1 MNNKLIIP
9 NNYINIKNTFKQ
21 KWKELTAENLEDL
34 NLSKKQLIDKI
45 VNLCSQKSAISI

>member
-9 NNYINIKNTFKQ
+9 TNYKNLKNKFKQ

-34 NLSKKQLIDKI
+34 NLSKKQLIDKL
-45 VNLCSQKSAISI
+45 VNLCRQK